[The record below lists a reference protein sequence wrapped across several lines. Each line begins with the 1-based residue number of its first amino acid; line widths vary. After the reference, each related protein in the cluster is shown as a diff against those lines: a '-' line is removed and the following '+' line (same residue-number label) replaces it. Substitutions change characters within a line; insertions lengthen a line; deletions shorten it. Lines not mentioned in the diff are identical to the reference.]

1 MQFVAAVLTLVLFV
15 VTLVD
20 IIRRPDDQVRFL
32 PKFVWLIIAILIP
45 FIGSLLWWALG
56 RDWSQSSI
64 PQRVAPQRAAAEPKQ
79 PQRPAPRRVDVR
91 TTEQQLADL
100 EREEKEERLRAE
112 IARRRREKGL
122 DA

>member
-1 MQFVAAVLTLVLFV
+1 MQFVAGVLMLVLFV

-20 IIRRPDDQVRFL
+20 IVRRPDDQVRFL
-32 PKFVWLIIAILIP
+32 PKFAWLIIAILIP

-56 RDWSQSSI
+56 RDWSESSL
-64 PQRVAPQRAAAEPKQ
+64 PQRVVPRRAEPE
-79 PQRPAPRRVDVR
+79 PARPMPRPVRRAEVR